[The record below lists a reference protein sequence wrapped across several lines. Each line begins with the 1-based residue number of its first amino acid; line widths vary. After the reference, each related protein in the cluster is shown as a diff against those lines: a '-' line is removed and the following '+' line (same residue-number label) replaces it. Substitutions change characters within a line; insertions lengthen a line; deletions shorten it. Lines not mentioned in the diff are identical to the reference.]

1 MITNKERKAR
11 SKERQRLGELLRL
24 WAQKIKD
31 MEVAVSLDVPEAAQK
46 LSFSRQEHAKAVAA
60 MRKLNRGTAKQ
71 RAWVSN
77 GLKY

>member
-24 WAQKIKD
+24 WAQKLKD

-46 LSFSRQEHAKAVAA
+46 LAFSRQEYAKAVAA

-71 RAWVSN
+71 RAWVSD

>member
-1 MITNKERKAR
+1 MITNKERKAL
-11 SKERQRLGELLRL
+11 STERQRLGEQLSV

>member
-1 MITNKERKAR
+1 MITNKERKAL

-24 WAQKIKD
+24 WAQKVKD

-46 LSFSRQEHAKAVAA
+46 LAFSRQEHAKAVAA
-60 MRKLNRGTAKQ
+60 MRKLNRGAAKQ

>member
-1 MITNKERKAR
+1 MITNKERKAL
-11 SKERQRLGELLRL
+11 SKKRQRLGELLRL
-24 WAQKIKD
+24 WAQKVKD

-60 MRKLNRGTAKQ
+60 MRKLNRSTAKQ